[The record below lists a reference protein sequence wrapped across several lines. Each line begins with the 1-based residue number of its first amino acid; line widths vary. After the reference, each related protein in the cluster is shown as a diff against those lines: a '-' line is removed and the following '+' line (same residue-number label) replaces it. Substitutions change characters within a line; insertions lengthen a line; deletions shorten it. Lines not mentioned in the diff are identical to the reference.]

1 MTRYVQSGGGVRR
14 MAWIGERVTLQDLR
28 DGLFGDDELGCVG
41 VGISVARDDEGD
53 GGGDLGAQSS
63 TDDGRLAGVLFRG
76 VKEETDT
83 GLRRAM
89 GGAEGVYGDV
99 VGGVDEDRVGKG
111 AEGELG
117 TDVGG
122 HVAEGEGSGGVVGV
136 KKASTIEKV
145 WVGPDLARP
154 VGMFSL
160 GVQEAGHAS
169 HWTSLG
175 SISRVCARAGRL
187 ARLRV
192 ARRGPSAGPR

>member
-28 DGLFGDDELGCVG
+28 DGLFGDDELGCVD
-41 VGISVARDDEGD
+41 VGVARDDEGD

-83 GLRRAM
+83 GLGWAM

-145 WVGPDLARP
+145 WVGVTGGIAEDESGTGAGETSKSEHWG
-154 VGMFSL
+154 VTKKGGGSL
-160 GVQEAGHAS
+160 WKSDA
-169 HWTSLG
+169 
-175 SISRVCARAGRL
+175 
-187 ARLRV
+187 
-192 ARRGPSAGPR
+192 